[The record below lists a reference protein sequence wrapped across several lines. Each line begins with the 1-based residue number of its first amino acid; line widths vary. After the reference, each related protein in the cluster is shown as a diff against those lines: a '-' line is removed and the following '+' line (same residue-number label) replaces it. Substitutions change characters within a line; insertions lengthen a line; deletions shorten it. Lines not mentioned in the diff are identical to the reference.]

1 MTVEIGGKF
10 PQTMEHANKPCRTT
24 SFSRSTTLVRPT
36 FSSLRICLAKLTV
49 LSSSSPAQNRRR
61 ARTVP
66 GQVVTERNEKG
77 QAWYAFGEAIDARRL
92 ETPRGKR
99 SVQAAGSDVG
109 VPAGITTISAGT
121 SCIQR
126 ATGHS

>member
-77 QAWYAFGEAIDARRL
+77 QAWCGFGEAIAWWIGVAKATPIRSEERRV
-92 ETPRGKR
+92 GKECR
-99 SVQAAGSDVG
+99 SRWS
-109 VPAGITTISAGT
+109 PY
-121 SCIQR
+121 
-126 ATGHS
+126 H